1 MFNVFKKRSCT
12 HLLYSILTLK
22 LFSRV
27 EVLLLFLVISWRV
40 QRVNLV
46 ILHIVVVTV
55 LHQLLL
61 LWLPPGLRQVFDLL
75 WGNSCAL
82 LGDLLIVLLWELLLQ
97 LLLLLACIS
106 LNNWICSL
114 QIEILFS

>member
-1 MFNVFKKRSCT
+1 M
-12 HLLYSILTLK
+12 ITLE

-27 EVLLLFLVISWRV
+27 EVLLLFLPISWRV

-61 LWLPPGLRQVFDLL
+61 LLWLPPGLRQVFDLL
-75 WGNSCAL
+75 WADSGAL
-82 LGDLLIVLLWELLLQ
+82 LGERLQLLIVLLWQLLQ
-97 LLLLLACIS
+97 LLLLLSCIS
-106 LNNWICSL
+106 LNNWIRSLHQQRFCSSSVL
-114 QIEILFS
+114 RGEKCL

>member
-1 MFNVFKKRSCT
+1 
-12 HLLYSILTLK
+12 LE
-22 LFSRV
+22 LFSRI

-61 LWLPPGLRQVFDLL
+61 LLCLPPGLRQVFDLL
-75 WGNSCAL
+75 WGDSCAL
-82 LGDLLIVLLWELLLQ
+82 LGDLLIVLLWQLLLQ
-97 LLLLLACIS
+97 LLLLLSCIS

-114 QIEILFS
+114 QIEILFF

>member
-1 MFNVFKKRSCT
+1 M
-12 HLLYSILTLK
+12 ITLE

-27 EVLLLFLVISWRV
+27 EVLLLSLPISWRV

-61 LWLPPGLRQVFDLL
+61 LLLWLPPGLRQVLDLL
-75 WGNSCAL
+75 WGNSSAL
-82 LGDLLIVLLWELLLQ
+82 LG
-97 LLLLLACIS
+97 
-106 LNNWICSL
+106 
-114 QIEILFS
+114 